1 MIVKVC
7 GMRDADNIRQ
17 VEECGADWMGFIFFS
32 RSPRFVADVPKYLPS
47 KQKRM
52 GVFVNASYDDIKAH
66 VAAYGLDAVQLH
78 GAETPDLCMRL
89 HDDGLTVVK
98 AFSLRSAADVQQTD
112 GYAGACDYFLFDT
125 PTATYGGSGRMFDW
139 SLLAA
144 YQGSTP
150 FLLSGGLAPDSLDA
164 LAAFSHPQ
172 WAGIDLN
179 SGFETQP
186 ALKNP
191 QALKSFISKFR
202 KTI

>member
-32 RSPRFVADVPKYLPS
+32 RSPRFVAEVPHYLPS
-47 KQKRM
+47 KQKRV
-52 GVFVNASYDDIKAH
+52 GVFVNASYDEIKAR
-66 VAAYGLDAVQLH
+66 VEAFGLDAVQLH
-78 GAETPDLCMRL
+78 GAEKADLCMRL
-89 HDDGLTVVK
+89 RNDGLTVVK

-112 GYAGACDYFLFDT
+112 GYIGACDYFLFDT
-125 PTATYGGSGRMFDW
+125 PTAAYGGSGRMFDW
-139 SLLAA
+139 TLLQA
-144 YQGSTP
+144 YKGPTP
-150 FLLSGGLAPDSLDA
+150 FLLSGGLTPDSLEA
-164 LAAFSHPQ
+164 LVAFSHSQ

-202 KTI
+202 KSI

>member
-7 GMRDADNIRQ
+7 GMRAADNIRQ

-32 RSPRFVADVPKYLPS
+32 RSPRFVAEVPHYLPS
-47 KQKRM
+47 KQKRV
-52 GVFVNASYDDIKAH
+52 GVFVNASYDEIKAR
-66 VAAYGLDAVQLH
+66 VEAFGLDAVQLH
-78 GAETPDLCMRL
+78 GAEKADLCMRL
-89 HDDGLTVVK
+89 RNDGLTVVK

-112 GYAGACDYFLFDT
+112 GYIGACDYFLFDT
-125 PTATYGGSGRMFDW
+125 PTAAYGGSGRMFDW
-139 SLLAA
+139 TLLQA
-144 YQGSTP
+144 YKGPTP
-150 FLLSGGLAPDSLDA
+150 FLLSGGLALDSLEA
-164 LAAFSHPQ
+164 LAAFSHSQ

-202 KTI
+202 KSI